1 MGSRAVEGASWH
13 SNDHYRQCFSHSY
26 ACLMTVRSP
35 LRRPLLLRRLPRVL
49 QLAAK
54 ALFQLLTMLW
64 LLLVALPRPDVIL
77 LQLPP
82 ALPTMLVCRLA
93 ALRHRCRLVFDW
105 HNFAYT
111 LMAIGMGRG
120 HPLVGVSWAADSPV

>member
-1 MGSRAVEGASWH
+1 MPHIRPTPCAPAP
-13 SNDHYRQCFSHSY
+13 
-26 ACLMTVRSP
+26 A
-35 LRRPLLLRRLPRVL
+35 RRPAALRRLPRLL

-54 ALFQLLTMLW
+54 AAFQLLTLLW
-64 LLLVALPRPDVIL
+64 LLLVGLPRPDVIL

-93 ALRHRCRLVFDW
+93 ALRHRARLVFDW

-120 HPLVGVSWAADSPV
+120 HPVVSCSRLQL